1 MSRRAFVSLL
11 SLLLVAT
18 VVAITVFVRA
28 PSSTQRG
35 PKDRAGQRSG
45 EEPGE
50 EHEGE
55 DRGGAE
61 EQQEQLESTQER
73 LEALREARAAG
84 RFGKRQRILAAPAA
98 GWAGEQLMNV
108 STDDWEPAIAADPNG
123 PFVYMLATRYA
134 PKPCSGNC
142 PTPWMA
148 LEVSSDGGATWGP
161 GAPLCACKGSGQF
174 DPIIEVVPNTGQVY
188 AVYMNGFNVVF
199 TKSTNHGQSWSTPVK
214 TYGQVSWND
223 KPVLAMSNDGQDVYV
238 SFNGPN
244 AGDPWVAQSHNGG
257 TTWTQTKIVDGP
269 RYYFAYDADVSAN
282 GWIVFSES
290 AIDYG
295 GQGSTPSGLVQHH
308 ALVSKNQGASWQD
321 VLVDSVEIGESCV
334 AAGCS
339 SDFYIGHSGISADA
353 AGNLVMVY
361 DGATT
366 PGGKQLIFSRR
377 STDGGVTWSAR
388 TTLSPVTE
396 QSTAPTVESR
406 AAGDVRVWFAQTS
419 GGSHD
424 AWNIWYR
431 SSTDGGVTWTAPVKI
446 SDASTGA
453 GYKTA
458 NGFQE
463 FYGDYGEIAITN
475 TGKTIGV
482 WSEGFSYSGPGG
494 AWFNRQL

>member
-1 MSRRAFVSLL
+1 MSRRLL
-11 SLLLVAT
+11 IPL
-18 VVAITVFVRA
+18 VVAVTILAIAVYARTA
-28 PSSTQRG
+28 G
-35 PKDRAGQRSG
+35 PAVDERAGQERG
-45 EEPGE
+45 
-50 EHEGE
+50 GE

-61 EQQEQLESTQER
+61 ELQEQQESTQER
-73 LEALREARAAG
+73 LEALHEARVAG
-84 RFGKRQRILAAPAA
+84 LFGRRKRIVRAPAA
-98 GWAGEQLMNV
+98 GWAGEHLMNV
-108 STDDWEPAIAADPNG
+108 TTDDWEPAIAADPNS

-134 PKPCSGNC
+134 AKPCSGNC
-142 PTPWMA
+142 PSPWMA
-148 LEVSSDGGATWGP
+148 LEISSDGGATWSA

-174 DPIIEVVPNTGQVY
+174 DPLIEVVPNTGQVY

-223 KPVLAMSNDGQDVYV
+223 KPVLAMSNDGQHVYI
-238 SFNGPN
+238 SWNGPN
-244 AGDPWVAQSHNGG
+244 AGDPWVAQSHDGG
-257 TTWTQTKIVDGP
+257 ATWTQTKLLDSP
-269 RYYFAYDADVSAN
+269 RYFFAYDADVLPN

-290 AIDYG
+290 GIDYG

-308 ALVSKNQGASWQD
+308 AFVSKNQGGSWQD

-339 SDFYIGHSGISADA
+339 SDFYIGHSGVAADA

-388 TTLSPVTE
+388 TTLSTASE

-406 AAGDVRVWFAQTS
+406 TAGDVRVWFAQTN
-419 GGSHD
+419 GGNHD

-431 SSTDGGVTWTAPVKI
+431 SSTDGGVSWTTPVKI

-494 AWFNRQL
+494 AWFNRQT

>member
-1 MSRRAFVSLL
+1 MTRRLFVSLL
-11 SLLLVAT
+11 SLLVVAT
-18 VVAITVFVRA
+18 VVAIAVLVRA
-28 PSSTQRG
+28 PSSTERG
-35 PKDRAGQRSG
+35 PKDRAG
-45 EEPGE
+45 EERPGE
-50 EHEGE
+50 A
-55 DRGGAE
+55 RGGAE
-61 EQQEQLESTQER
+61 ELQEQQGSTQER
-73 LEALREARAAG
+73 LEALRAARAAG

-108 STDDWEPAIAADPNG
+108 GTDDWEPAIAADPNA
-123 PFVYMLATRYA
+123 PYVYMIATRYA
-134 PKPCSGNC
+134 AKPCPGNC
-142 PTPWMA
+142 PSPWMA
-148 LEVSSDGGATWGP
+148 LEISSDGGATWGP

-188 AVYMNGFNVVF
+188 ALYMNGYNVVF

-223 KPVLAMSNDGQDVYV
+223 KPVLAMSDDGQHVYV
-238 SFNGPN
+238 SWNGPN
-244 AGDPWVAQSHNGG
+244 AGDPWVAQSHDGG
-257 TTWTQTKIVDGP
+257 ATWTQTKLLDST
-269 RYYFAYDADVSAN
+269 RYFFAYDADVLPN

-308 ALVSKNQGASWQD
+308 AFVSKNQGGSWQD
-321 VLVDSVEIGESCV
+321 VIVDSVEIGEACV

-339 SDFYIGHSGISADA
+339 SDFYIGHSGVAADA

-388 TTLSPVTE
+388 TTLSLATE

-406 AAGDVRVWFAQTS
+406 GAGDVRVWFAQTN
-419 GGSHD
+419 GGNHD

-431 SSTDGGVTWTAPVKI
+431 SSTNGGATWTSPVKI

-453 GYKTA
+453 DYKTA

-494 AWFNRQL
+494 AWFNRQT

>member
-1 MSRRAFVSLL
+1 MARRVFVPLL
-11 SLLLVAT
+11 SLLIVAI
-18 VVAITVFVRA
+18 VVAVAVLVRA
-28 PSSTQRG
+28 PSPTQRG
-35 PKDRAGQRSG
+35 PKDRAS
-45 EEPGE
+45 EEQP
-50 EHEGE
+50 GE

-61 EQQEQLESTQER
+61 ELQEQLESTQER
-73 LEALREARAAG
+73 LDALQEARAAG
-84 RFGKRQRILAAPAA
+84 RFGKRQRVLAAPAA

-108 STDDWEPAIAADPNG
+108 STDDWEPAIAADPNA
-123 PFVYMLATRYA
+123 PFVYMIATRYA
-134 PKPCSGNC
+134 AKPCSGNC
-142 PTPWMA
+142 PSPWMA

-188 AVYMNGFNVVF
+188 ALYMNGFNVVF

-223 KPVLAMSNDGQDVYV
+223 KPVLAMSNDGQHVYV
-238 SFNGPN
+238 SWNGPN
-244 AGDPWVAQSHNGG
+244 AGDPWVAQSHDGG
-257 TTWTQTKIVDGP
+257 TTWTQTKLLDSP
-269 RYYFAYDADVSAN
+269 RYFFAYDADVLPN
-282 GWIVFSES
+282 GTVVFSES
-290 AIDYG
+290 SINYG
-295 GQGSTPSGLVQHH
+295 GQGSTPSGQVEQRVF
-308 ALVSKNQGASWQD
+308 VSSNQGASWQN
-321 VLVDSVEIGESCV
+321 VLVDSVEIGEPCV

-339 SDFYIGHSGISADA
+339 SDFYIGHSGVSADA
-353 AGNLVMVY
+353 SGNLVMVY

-366 PGGKQLIFSRR
+366 PGGKQLSFAKR
-377 STDGGVTWSAR
+377 STNGGLTWSAR
-388 TTLSPVTE
+388 TTLSTVGE

-406 AAGDVRVWFAQTS
+406 GAGDVRTWYAQTN
-419 GGSHD
+419 GGNHD

-431 SSTDGGVTWTAPVKI
+431 SSTDGGATWASPVKI

-453 GYKTA
+453 SYKTA

-494 AWFNRQL
+494 TWFNRQL

>member
-1 MSRRAFVSLL
+1 MTRRMFVSLL
-11 SLLLVAT
+11 SLLIVAT
-18 VVAITVFVRA
+18 VVAVAVLVRA
-28 PSSTQRG
+28 PSPTSRG
-35 PKDRAGQRSG
+35 PKDRAG
-45 EEPGE
+45 EEQ
-50 EHEGE
+50 HGE
-55 DRGGAE
+55 DRGGAA

-73 LEALREARAAG
+73 LEALRQARAAG

-108 STDDWEPAIAADPNG
+108 STDDWEPAIAADPNA
-123 PFVYMLATRYA
+123 PYVYMIATRYA
-134 PKPCSGNC
+134 PKPCPGNC
-142 PTPWMA
+142 PSPWMA
-148 LEVSSDGGATWGP
+148 LEISSDGGATWGP

-188 AVYMNGFNVVF
+188 ALYMNGFNVVF
-199 TKSTNHGQSWSTPVK
+199 TKSTNHGRSWSTPVK

-223 KPVLAMSNDGQDVYV
+223 KPVLAMSNDGQHVYV
-238 SFNGPN
+238 SWNGPN
-244 AGDPWVAQSHNGG
+244 AGDPWVAQSHDGG
-257 TTWTQTKIVDGP
+257 VTWTQTKLLDSN
-269 RYYFAYDADVSAN
+269 RYFFAYDADVLPN
-282 GWIVFSES
+282 GWVVFSES
-290 AIDYG
+290 GIDYG
-295 GQGSTPSGLVQHH
+295 GQGSVPSGLVQQH
-308 ALVSKNQGASWQD
+308 AFVSKNQGSSWQD
-321 VLVDSVEIGESCV
+321 VLVDSVEIGEACV

-339 SDFYIGHSGISADA
+339 SDFYIGHSGVAADA

-388 TTLSPVTE
+388 TALSLATE

-406 AAGDVRVWFAQTS
+406 GAGDVRTWYAQTN
-419 GGSHD
+419 GGNHD

-431 SSTDGGVTWTAPVKI
+431 SSADGGATWTAPVKI

-453 GYKTA
+453 DYKTA

-482 WSEGFSYSGPGG
+482 WSEGFSYAGPGG
-494 AWFNRQL
+494 AWFNRQT